1 MIFQNSEV
9 LNIVAGSGT
18 VTITLSDLIE
28 TYYLKTAS
36 ATTLSANL
44 VLSASGT
51 PVEGQTIEFVLP
63 GNITLSTYTFTIFG
77 VNITA
82 YQALKRG
89 VLKLIWNSA
98 GAGSWYPVYNPDF
111 SQADI
116 LDDDSIVDVDIDKL
130 STSTGD
136 GRILKTSSGAIVA
149 YDSAASDRIL
159 IGNGSDVIS
168 APVTGDISVAVS
180 GSNAVT
186 SIVAGV
192 IVDADINSSA
202 AIDRTKLASG
212 TADHV
217 LINDGSGVMSSEAQL
232 TQERG
237 GTNLDTSSSTGFP
250 TISSGTWSV
259 GAFTGNQRVDVS
271 FDANRKGVYYVNF
284 PFACTVT
291 NIKIRATDTIQAT
304 NDGVINFKDNSGT
317 NMVGGSLSSGSIN
330 ITAASV
336 IGDGFTSTITS
347 NNTFTANQEM
357 QITTSKVTSGGNCS
371 IDITYT
377 RLS

>member
-291 NIKIRATDTIQAT
+291 NIKIRATDTIEAT

>member
-1 MIFQNSEV
+1 MIETI
-9 LNIVAGSGT
+9 NIIASTGAVS
-18 VTITLSDLIE
+18 ITLSDYPNI
-28 TYYLKTAS
+28 YYLKTAS

-51 PVEGQTIEFVLP
+51 PVEGQTLNFVLP

-77 VNITA
+77 VSITA

-89 VLKLIWNSA
+89 VLKLVWNSA
-98 GAGSWYPVYNPDF
+98 GAGSWYPIYSPDF
-111 SQADI
+111 SQANI
-116 LDDDSIVDVDIDKL
+116 LDDNSIVDVDIDKL

-232 TQERG
+232 AQERG

-259 GAFTGNQRVDVS
+259 GAFTDSLRCEIS
-271 FDANRKGVYYVNF
+271 FVTAAQGTYYVRV

-291 NIKIRATDTIQAT
+291 AAKARVTSTISGSD
-304 NDGVINFKDNSGT
+304 DGTITFKDNGGT
-317 NMVGGSLSSGSIN
+317 NMTGGLITIPASSTHGTGVTCT
-330 ITAASV
+330 ITA
-336 IGDGFTSTITS
+336 
-347 NNTFTANQEM
+347 NNVLTANQEI
-357 QITTSKVTSGGNCS
+357 QLLVAKTTSGGTCS
-371 IDITYT
+371 IDITIT
-377 RLS
+377 RNS